1 MPATD
6 KLNDPL
12 IRNAKPREKA
22 FKLSDGGGMYLEV
35 MPIGS
40 KLWRLKYR
48 FGGKEKRLSLGAYPE
63 VSLREARAKRAELRR
78 QLDCG
83 KDPSVVRRVAQA
95 EAIVRSQNTFEVI
108 ARRWYAMKLPGWAP
122 AHAERVLSRLE
133 RDVFPMVGTLP
144 IGEVTPR
151 MLLLAMRKIEA
162 RGVIETAHRAL
173 QDCSQVFRYA
183 VAEGLLQS
191 DPSRDLRGALPPV
204 KSKHFSAV
212 TDAKGAK
219 RILQAIYGYDG
230 SAVVR
235 AALRFAPLTFVRPG
249 ELRSARWADIDFDS
263 AEWRFTVSKTETPHI
278 VPLSRQ
284 AMDVL
289 KGLHPVTGHGAFVF
303 PNERGGGRPM
313 SENAV
318 LMALRT
324 LGIGK
329 DEMTGHGFRAMAR
342 TILDEVLGERPDLI
356 EHQLAH
362 AVRDPNGRAYNRT
375 AHLPERRRMM
385 QRWADY
391 LDELR
396 ADGTVG
402 SSKCD
407 KAHDASTPDTLNKD

>member
-6 KLNDPL
+6 KLNDPI

-63 VSLREARAKRAELRR
+63 VSLKDARAKRAELRR
-78 QLDCG
+78 QLDSG

-95 EAIVRSQNTFEVI
+95 EATARSENTFEVV
-108 ARRWYAMKLPGWAP
+108 ARRWYAMKLPRWAP

-133 RDVFPMVGTLP
+133 RDVLPVVGTLP
-144 IGEVTPR
+144 IDAVTPR
-151 MLLLAMRKIEA
+151 LLLLAMRKIEA

-183 VAEGLLQS
+183 IAEGLLQS

-212 TDAKGAK
+212 TDAKGAA
-219 RILQAIYGYDG
+219 RILQAVYGYEG

-249 ELRSARWADIDFDS
+249 ELRSARWADIDFDA
-263 AEWRFTVSKTETPHI
+263 AEWRFTASKTGTPHI
-278 VPLSRQ
+278 VPLSTQ
-284 AMDVL
+284 AVDVL
-289 KGLHPVTGHGAFVF
+289 KELQPVTGHGAFVF

-313 SENAV
+313 SENTV

-324 LGIGK
+324 LGIHK

-396 ADGTVG
+396 AGGAAAT
-402 SSKCD
+402 
-407 KAHDASTPDTLNKD
+407 AQATTHD

>member
-6 KLNDPL
+6 KLNDPI
-12 IRNAKPREKA
+12 IRNARPREKA
-22 FKLSDGGGMYLEV
+22 FKLADGGGMYLEV
-35 MPIGS
+35 TPSGS

-48 FGGKEKRLSLGAYPE
+48 FGGKEKRLSLGIYPE
-63 VSLREARAKRAELRR
+63 VSLRDARAKRNELRR
-78 QLDCG
+78 QLAEG
-83 KDPSVVRRVAQA
+83 SDPSVVRRVAQA
-95 EAIVRSQNTFEVI
+95 EAIVRSENTFEVV

-122 AHAERVLSRLE
+122 VHAERVLSRLE

-144 IGEVTPR
+144 VDEITPR
-151 MLLLAMRKIEA
+151 LLLLAIRKIEA
-162 RGVIETAHRAL
+162 RGVVETAHRAL
-173 QDCSQVFRYA
+173 QDCGQVFRYA
-183 VAEGLLQS
+183 IAEGLLQS

-219 RILQAIYGYDG
+219 RILQAIYGYEG
-230 SAVVR
+230 SAIVR

-249 ELRSARWADIDFDS
+249 ELRSAKWADIDLDL
-263 AEWRFTVSKTETPHI
+263 AEWRFTVSKTNTAHI
-278 VPLSRQ
+278 VPLSSQ
-284 AMDVL
+284 ALQVL
-289 KGLHPVTGHGAFVF
+289 KDLHPVTGHGTYVF

-313 SENAV
+313 SENTV

-396 ADGTVG
+396 GRG
-402 SSKCD
+402 
-407 KAHDASTPDTLNKD
+407 KAVSDHEGVAND

>member
-6 KLNDPL
+6 KLNDL
-12 IRNAKPREKA
+12 IIRNAKPREKA

-63 VSLREARAKRAELRR
+63 VSLKDARAKRAELRR
-78 QLDCG
+78 QLDSG

-95 EAIVRSQNTFEVI
+95 EAIARSENTFEVV
-108 ARRWYAMKLPGWAP
+108 ARRWYAMKLPRWAP

-133 RDVFPMVGTLP
+133 RDVLPVVGTLP
-144 IGEVTPR
+144 IDAVTPR
-151 MLLLAMRKIEA
+151 LLLLAMRKIEA

-173 QDCSQVFRYA
+173 QDCGQVFRYA
-183 VAEGLLQS
+183 IAEGLLQS

-204 KSKHFSAV
+204 KSKHFSAA
-212 TDAKGAK
+212 TDAKGAA
-219 RILQAIYGYDG
+219 RILQAVYGYEG

-249 ELRSARWADIDFDS
+249 ELRSARWADIDFDA
-263 AEWRFTVSKTETPHI
+263 AEWRFTASKTDTPHI
-278 VPLSRQ
+278 VPLSTQ
-284 AMDVL
+284 ALEVL
-289 KGLHPVTGHGAFVF
+289 KELHPVTGHGEFVF

-313 SENAV
+313 SENTV

-375 AHLPERRRMM
+375 AHLRERRRMM

-396 ADGTVG
+396 AGGAAATAQATAYD
-402 SSKCD
+402 
-407 KAHDASTPDTLNKD
+407 